1 MELLQRIRKQ
11 APGSAVA
18 DLFAADYVGALIG
31 GLAFPFVLLPVFGQI
46 QGALVVGAVN
56 AVAGLGLVLSVFR
69 AWLNRTSRWVL
80 SGITV
85 VVIAVLA
92 LCYAYADSFE
102 ITARQALYCDP
113 VVHAERDQYQQ
124 IVLTDSSSVS
134 GREDMR
140 MFLDGDLQFSSVD
153 EYRYH
158 EALVHPA

>member
-1 MELLQRIRKQ
+1 
-11 APGSAVA
+11 
-18 DLFAADYVGALIG
+18 
-31 GLAFPFVLLPVFGQI
+31 
-46 QGALVVGAVN
+46 
-56 AVAGLGLVLSVFR
+56 VLSVFR

-102 ITARQALYCDP
+102 ITARQALYSDP

-153 EYRYH
+153 EYRDH
-158 EALVHPA
+158 EALVHPAMAGSHDRVLILGGGDGLALREVLRYDDVRQVDLVELDPAVVELSRSNDKLREL